1 MKTIA
6 AIAVAALAGVSVGA
20 LAAERTIGQKGRA
33 FSEPELAIA
42 AGDTVVFVNNDDVVH
57 NVLSTSPVQPFNL
70 GSQAPG
76 ASTPMKFNKSGEIA
90 VLCAIHPRM
99 RMKIKVS
106 G

>member
-6 AIAVAALAGVSVGA
+6 AIAIAVLAGVSVGA
-20 LAAERTIGQKGRA
+20 LAAERTIGQKDRA
-33 FSEPELAIA
+33 FSEPELAINR
-42 AGDTVVFVNNDDVVH
+42 GDTVVFVNDDNVTH
-57 NVLSTSPVQPFNL
+57 NILSNSSAQPFNL

-76 ASTPMKFNKSGEIA
+76 ASTPVKFDKSGEIL

-106 G
+106 N